1 MLSSELFHNNQS
13 TINALFFPVSG
24 QEIAMY
30 TTQIIVTNCDIHMSR
45 SELLQ
50 TNGQCT
56 IMTIFCPLQL
66 TKFTMH
72 RTQTIVTICHTDMVR
87 SELFKT
93 NTLLPNQGLLGDDA
107 RYPRYCK

>member
-1 MLSSELFHNNQS
+1 MF
-13 TINALFFPVSG
+13 
-24 QEIAMY
+24 
-30 TTQIIVTNCDIHMSR
+30 R

-66 TKFTMH
+66 TEFTIH
-72 RTQTIVTICHTDMVR
+72 GTQTIVTICQTDMVR

-93 NTLLPNQGLLGDDA
+93 NTLLPNQGLLGNDA
-107 RYPRYCK
+107 RFQRYCK

>member
-1 MLSSELFHNNQS
+1 
-13 TINALFFPVSG
+13 
-24 QEIAMY
+24 MY
-30 TTQIIVTNCDIHMSR
+30 TTQIIVTNCDIYMFR

-87 SELFKT
+87 SELLKISAEADKRGVAGEIT
-93 NTLLPNQGLLGDDA
+93 NEFWSST
-107 RYPRYCK
+107 K